1 MGDDAFGSRVQR
13 MLKQI
18 GRIVR
23 FEADFMDLQTQ
34 ERRPTPVIRRRP
46 QYNLT
51 FTSLGIDEETA
62 RKLQAFGERYQ
73 LTMAELRLV
82 IVLREGK
89 GLKAAARRI
98 GVGYETVRTQVKSVF
113 QKTGTKRQ
121 AEVITLLVAFQD
133 DDASLR

>member
-1 MGDDAFGSRVQR
+1 M
-13 MLKQI
+13 
-18 GRIVR
+18 
-23 FEADFMDLQTQ
+23 ELQTQ
-34 ERRPTPVIRRRP
+34 EQRPTPVIRRRP
-46 QYNLT
+46 QYSLT

-121 AEVITLLVAFQD
+121 AEVITLLVSAFQD
-133 DDASLR
+133 DDAPLR

>member
-1 MGDDAFGSRVQR
+1 M
-13 MLKQI
+13 
-18 GRIVR
+18 
-23 FEADFMDLQTQ
+23 ELQTQ
-34 ERRPTPVIRRRP
+34 EQRPTTVVRRRP
-46 QYNLT
+46 KYSLT
-51 FTSLGIDEETA
+51 FTSLGIDEETG

-73 LTMAELRLV
+73 LTVAELRLV

-121 AEVITLLVAFQD
+121 AEVITLLVSAFQD
-133 DDASLR
+133 DGAPHR